1 MAIVVTDDIH
11 FKTEYYQS
19 WRGTLYMDK
28 RLILLGRYSIMGCAC
43 TENQGFTVL
52 ETKMGT
58 AKGIIRQLYS
68 HKWIFKSHY
77 L

>member
-1 MAIVVTDDIH
+1 
-11 FKTEYYQS
+11 
-19 WRGTLYMDK
+19 MDK

-68 HKWIFKSHY
+68 HK
-77 L
+77 